1 MVTLIMGWIYL
12 LIICAFIVL
21 CFWDWDRLD
30 RIEDKEDITD
40 DDIDLL

>member
-1 MVTLIMGWIYL
+1 MGGLYL
-12 LIICAFIVL
+12 FIIGVFIVL

-30 RIEDKEDITD
+30 RIEDKQDITD